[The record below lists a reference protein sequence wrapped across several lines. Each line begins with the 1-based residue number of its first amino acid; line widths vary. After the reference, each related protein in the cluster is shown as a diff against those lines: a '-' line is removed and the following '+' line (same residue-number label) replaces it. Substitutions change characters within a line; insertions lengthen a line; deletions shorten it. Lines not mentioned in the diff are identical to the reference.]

1 MNDLLQQAYD
11 PEGFRRQG
19 HALIDVLAD
28 YLRAMQQP
36 AGQPAIAYRPPAETL
51 AEWASRLKEGEPDPM
66 RIFQSVLGQSV
77 SLHHPHYMGHQISPP
92 APMAALAGLVGD
104 LLNNGMG
111 VYEMGMAGSAAEE
124 ALIQEVGAVLG
135 LGDRCGGFLTSGG
148 TLANLTA
155 LLTARS
161 VKAPTEVWTAGNS
174 EPLALMVSEEAH
186 YCVDR
191 AARIMGWG
199 SAGLIKIP
207 SDDAFRMRTELLEP
221 AYREAAERGVRVIAV
236 VGSACST
243 AAGAFDDLDAI
254 ADFCARHNLWFHVD
268 GAHGAALAFSTR
280 ERPVLKGIE
289 RADSVAMDFH
299 KMLLTPSVTTALVYR
314 DHRDSYR
321 TFQQRADYLLE
332 WDAKDEWHNLARRT
346 FECTKLMLSLKAY
359 TLWAA
364 YGPGLFE
371 NYVDQVC
378 DLGRAFGRLLAEAP
392 DFELLTPPACN
403 IVCYR
408 LSGPGLSPE
417 ETDALNLK
425 VRRRLLEQGDFYV
438 LSTTIRGRVW
448 LRSTLSN
455 PFTEEAHLR
464 ALMDR
469 CRELAKVQ

>member
-11 PEGFRRQG
+11 PEAFRRQG
-19 HALIDVLAD
+19 HALIDMLAD
-28 YLRAMQQP
+28 YLNTMQQP
-36 AGQPAIAYRPPAETL
+36 AGQPAIAYRPPAEAL
-51 AEWASRLKEGEPDPM
+51 EEWTRRLRKGETDPM
-66 RIFQSVLGQSV
+66 QIFQRVLDQSV
-77 SLHHPHYMGHQISPP
+77 GLHHPHYMGHQISPP
-92 APMAALAGLVGD
+92 APVAALAGLVGD

-161 VKAPTEVWTAGNS
+161 VKAPEEVWTAGS
-174 EPLALMVSEEAH
+174 GEQLALMVSEEAH

-207 SDDAFRMRTELLEP
+207 SDDAFRMRTELLEE

-254 ADFCARHNLWFHVD
+254 ADFCAQHNLWFHVD
-268 GAHGAALAFSTR
+268 GAHGAALAFSKQ
-280 ERPVLKGIE
+280 ERQVLKGLE

-299 KMLLTPSVTTALVYR
+299 KMLLTPSITTALAYR
-314 DHRDSYR
+314 DHRHSYR

-359 TLWAA
+359 TLWAM
-364 YGPGLFE
+364 YGPSLFE
-371 NYVDQVC
+371 TYIDRVC
-378 DLGRAFGRLLAEAP
+378 GIGRAFGEMLASAP
-392 DFELLTPPACN
+392 DFDLLTPPACN

-408 LSGPGLSPE
+408 LSAPGLSAA
-417 ETDALNLK
+417 ETDALNLR
-425 VRRRLLEQGDFYV
+425 VRRQLLEEGDFYV

-455 PFTEEAHLR
+455 PFTEPKHLE
-464 ALMDR
+464 ALMER
-469 CRELAKVQ
+469 CRILARMA